1 MKERVETKLT
11 VRIIN
16 KVREI
21 RGEAWDRLLNGQ
33 SPFMRWDWLDSL
45 EQTGCVSEKT
55 GWLPHHIIIE
65 KKGKPIAAC
74 PMYLKWHSMG
84 EFVYDHEWA
93 WFASKAGIK
102 YYPKMLVGVPFTPV
116 TGTRFITDAKEDRGQ
131 LIQLIGQ
138 TLIRIC
144 KESKISSVHVNFCL
158 EDEIE
163 PLKHVGFMPRV
174 GLQFHWQNRG
184 YQSFDDYLN
193 SFRSGRRTKIK
204 KERRE
209 LSKQGIHIRT
219 VEGGELAPDL
229 LRTMFRLYKG
239 HIDQLVYGRQY
250 LNMRFF
256 EEISKRLK
264 PYLCLIVAERD
275 SRVIA
280 GTFNVQDDSV
290 LYGRYWG
297 AFEDHRFLHFN
308 VCYYAAIEH
317 CVHKGLQRF
326 EAGAGG
332 SFKELRGLEPQ
343 KTFSMHYILDQGFRR
358 VLQEFLKDER
368 AYTASKQEDM
378 LDRSQLNKGQ
388 PRRGS

>member
-1 MKERVETKLT
+1 MESKLT
-11 VRIIN
+11 AKIIN
-16 KVREI
+16 KTAEVKREV
-21 RGEAWDRLLNGQ
+21 WDRLLDGG

-55 GWLPHHIIIE
+55 GWIPHHIIIE

-116 TGTRFITDAKEDRGQ
+116 TGTRFITDTKEDRGL
-131 LIQLIGQ
+131 LIHLIGQ

-158 EDEIE
+158 EDEME
-163 PLKHVGFMPRV
+163 PLKQVGFMPRI
-174 GLQFHWQNRG
+174 GLQFHWQNHG

-193 SFRSGRRTKIK
+193 SFRSSRRTKIK

-209 LSKQGIHIRT
+209 LSKQGINIRP
-219 VEGGELAPDL
+219 VEGGELSPDL
-229 LRTMFRLYKG
+229 LRIMFRLYKG

-250 LNMRFF
+250 LNMKFF
-256 EEISKRLK
+256 EEVSKRLK
-264 PYLCLIVAERD
+264 PYLCLIIAERD
-275 SRVIA
+275 SKVIA
-280 GTFNVQDDSV
+280 GTFNIQDDSA

-343 KTFSMHYILDQGFRR
+343 KTFSMHYVLDQGFKQA
-358 VLQEFLKDER
+358 LQEFLKDER
-368 AYTASKQEDM
+368 AYTASKQEDI
-378 LDRSQLNKGQ
+378 LDRSQLKKVQ
-388 PRRGS
+388 

>member
-1 MKERVETKLT
+1 
-11 VRIIN
+11 
-16 KVREI
+16 
-21 RGEAWDRLLNGQ
+21 
-33 SPFMRWDWLDSL
+33 
-45 EQTGCVSEKT
+45 
-55 GWLPHHIIIE
+55 
-65 KKGKPIAAC
+65 
-74 PMYLKWHSMG
+74 MG

-209 LSKQGIHIRT
+209 LSKQGIHIRP

-343 KTFSMHYILDQGFRR
+343 KTFSMHYILDQGFKR